1 MLCYVTFLVIV
12 ATESSNNEYTI
23 PSSSLGWKHFWAG
36 EGEILEK
43 LGSVLSYGLSVT
55 WNSVTCDIKKGHF
68 DNLTTR
74 MPAYFLT
81 TAGKWMANYMM
92 STTNN
97 KNIFF
102 FFYFM
107 EIYDFMELYTIMELL
122 HSLHFCHFFLVEF
135 S

>member
-12 ATESSNNEYTI
+12 ATESSSNEYTI
-23 PSSSLGWKHFWAG
+23 PSSSLGWKHFWEG

-43 LGSVLSYGLSVT
+43 LGSVLSYCLSVT

-68 DNLTTR
+68 DNLTTS

-92 STTNN
+92 SAANI

-107 EIYDFMELYTIMELL
+107 KIYDFMELLN
-122 HSLHFCHFFLVEF
+122 SLHFCHFFLVEF